1 MVGAIFQNHDGVG
14 AAHIGVVF
22 RLNLH
27 IMSQRRQSVD
37 GFLRETAF
45 QIRLARV
52 VRIEARRINRI
63 RQIHV
68 VVNDVGNHVHHRRND
83 LRAAGEPD
91 TIIAVPS
98 GLRRMVGVMLDR
110 ESLPGAMEFGLPFAV
125 SKLIKPL
132 ERTKP
137 PTVMPRQS
145 ES

>member
-1 MVGAIFQNHDGVG
+1 MVGTVFQNHDGVG
-14 AAHIGVVF
+14 AAHIGVVL

-83 LRAAGEPD
+83 LRAARGTGHHHRGAVRLEKDCRRHAGQGELAGSD
-91 TIIAVPS
+91 GIRVA
-98 GLRRMVGVMLDR
+98 
-110 ESLPGAMEFGLPFAV
+110 FAC
-125 SKLIKPL
+125 
-132 ERTKP
+132 
-137 PTVMPRQS
+137 QS
-145 ES
+145 SSNR